1 MVTVTISEDDLLDML
16 VERVKHWTD
25 DRETINL
32 YEQYYEN
39 MVYSGC
45 FEGAELDI
53 MSVVDNDYVNNH
65 TVMTYEEYEEKKN
78 EHLRDNIKMF
88 IEDNKNSYDM
98 DDQEEKQDYIQEL
111 KDHIEL
117 VKEDITEWD
126 DLNAGD
132 TPPEYIDGSC
142 IEAKTDDCILIS
154 W

>member
-16 VERVKHWTD
+16 VKRVEHWTD
-25 DRETINL
+25 DEETIEL

-39 MVYSGC
+39 MVYDGC

-53 MSVVDNDYVNNH
+53 MGIVDNDYINNH
-65 TVMTYEEYEEKKN
+65 TIMTYSEYEEKKN

-88 IEDNKNSYDM
+88 IEDNKNKYNM
-98 DDQEEKQDYIQEL
+98 NNEEEKQDYIQEL
-111 KDHIEL
+111 KDHIEF
-117 VKEDITEWD
+117 VKEDIVEWD
-126 DLNAGD
+126 DLNTGD
-132 TPPEYIDGSC
+132 TPPEYIDGSY

>member
-1 MVTVTISEDDLLDML
+1 MITVTINEDDLLDML

-53 MSVVDNDYVNNH
+53 IGVVDNDYVNNMSIV
-65 TVMTYEEYEEKKN
+65 TFEEYEQKKN
-78 EHLRDNIKMF
+78 EYLKDNIKMF
-88 IEDNKNSYDM
+88 IEENKNNYDM
-98 DDQEEKQDYIQEL
+98 NNEEERQDYIQEL
-111 KDHIEL
+111 KDHIDF
-117 VKEDITEWD
+117 VKEDIVEWD
-126 DLNAGD
+126 DLECGCNI
-132 TPPEYIDGSC
+132 PEYMDGSC
-142 IEAKTDDCILIS
+142 IEAKTDDCLLIS